1 MAIEFARVAIRPI
14 TEVSSSSNFLPK
26 AESGFLRS
34 FEIIAIRGNVPARVM
49 QIVKTVAALSISG
62 AVFLRMTLPV
72 RVWKIPNARPQVMR
86 IEINLPKTE
95 KILIVISG
103 NFRSPIIMITEIRI
117 AGARFIKTVRGFIP
131 ITRPE
136 TKQPTGIVL
145 IPQRSPKRTSLWCS
159 FFDD

>member
-1 MAIEFARVAIRPI
+1 M
-14 TEVSSSSNFLPK
+14 
-26 AESGFLRS
+26 RS
-34 FEIIAIRGNVPARVM
+34 FDIIAISGNVPARVI
-49 QIVKTVAALSISG
+49 QIVKTVAAVSIKG

-86 IEINLPKTE
+86 IEMNFPKTE

-103 NFRSPIIMITEIRI
+103 NFKSPIMIITEIRI
-117 AGARFIKTVRGFIP
+117 AGARFIKTVRGLIP